1 VAPADLLHPAPQF
14 RQPIIAFLLL
24 TTAYSILFSWLFL
37 HTQGSVLLAAL
48 FHGAINIFQG
58 FFLAGVDPASRYW
71 WLALSYGTAA
81 VALPAVLGPWLSQR
95 RPAGHVAPRQH
106 EEV

>member
-1 VAPADLLHPAPQF
+1 M
-14 RQPIIAFLLL
+14 
-24 TTAYSILFSWLFL
+24 TTAYSILLSWLFL
-37 HTQGSVLLAAL
+37 HTGGSVLLATL

-81 VALPAVLGPWLSQR
+81 LALAAVLGPSLSRR
-95 RPAGHVAPRQH
+95 RPAGHVAPRH
-106 EEV
+106 YEDA